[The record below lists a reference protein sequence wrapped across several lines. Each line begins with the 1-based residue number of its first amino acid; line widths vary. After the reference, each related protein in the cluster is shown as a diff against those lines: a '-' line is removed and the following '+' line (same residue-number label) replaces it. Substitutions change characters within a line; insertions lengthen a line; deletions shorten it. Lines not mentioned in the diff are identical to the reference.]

1 MKNNAN
7 PVIPLIESDQETPR
21 LEVVQPTTANA
32 NFRTLFAIVLTGL
45 AVRLIVGWFL
55 YPDNM
60 GPAHDHFKFGFETG
74 RIARS
79 LAQGEGFSSPLFA
92 KTGPTAWMTPVYP
105 WIVAGFFKV
114 FGVYTKSALFAILSF
129 QALISSLTSIPIFYF
144 ARNSFGSAVGKWA
157 GWTWAFFPYAI
168 YFPMDRIW
176 ETWLATLLFAL
187 VFLVSQK
194 LEDEDRISAWIGA
207 GLLWGLTALT
217 SAALIAVLPFLQ
229 ANISYH
235 RQQKSRPWLVP
246 NLALGLAFIA
256 ATCPWFIRNYR
267 VFHAFIP
274 FRDNMGLVLRLGAK
288 GANDDWKQSQ
298 FGPWL
303 NDAEAAEFHRDGE
316 IKYFAT
322 KKAQAINFIKHH
334 PGVYA
339 WQTLRRIVFVWT
351 GYWSLDKDYLAR
363 DEAQWDLWNI
373 PFCTAFTILALIGLR
388 KAWRRNRDVEIPYAI
403 LMLVFPIVY
412 YITAPELYYR
422 RPLDPMMVVLTV
434 YALVPVAGEG
444 FSNRWAIRGVMT
456 ANKAATVRG
465 SGLL

>member
-1 MKNNAN
+1 MKTNAD
-7 PVIPLIESDQETPR
+7 PTTPIVESDQGAPR
-21 LEVVQPTTANA
+21 LQAVQPRKARANL
-32 NFRTLFAIVLTGL
+32 RILFAMVLAGL
-45 AVRLIVGWFL
+45 VVRLAVGWFL

-79 LAQGEGFSSPLFA
+79 LAQGEGFSSPLFE

-105 WIVAGFFKV
+105 LIVAGFFKV

-129 QALISSLTSIPIFYF
+129 QALISSLTCIPIFYF
-144 ARNSFGSAVGKWA
+144 ARNSFGPNVGKWA
-157 GWTWAFFPYAI
+157 SWTWAFFPYAV

-176 ETWLATLLFAL
+176 ETWLATLFFSL
-187 VFLVSQK
+187 VFLVSQE
-194 LEDEDRISAWIGA
+194 LEDADGIPTWIGA

-217 SAALIAVLPFLQ
+217 SAALISVLPFLQ
-229 ANISYH
+229 ANISYRRH
-235 RQQKSRPWLVP
+235 QRDRQWLVP
-246 NLALGLAFIA
+246 NLALGLAFA
-256 ATCPWFIRNYR
+256 AAISPWFIRNYR
-267 VFHAFIP
+267 TFHTFIP
-274 FRDNMGLVLRLGAK
+274 FRDNMGLVLRLGGK

-322 KKAQAINFIKHH
+322 KKAQAINFIKNH
-334 PGVYA
+334 PGVYT
-339 WQTLRRIVFVWT
+339 WQTLRRIVFIWT

-373 PFCTAFTILALIGLR
+373 PFCTAFTILALVGLR
-388 KAWRRNRDVEIPYAI
+388 KAWRRNHDVALPYAI
-403 LMLVFPIVY
+403 LMLLFPMVY

-422 RPLDPMMVVLTV
+422 RPLDPMMVVLAV
-434 YALVPVAGEG
+434 YALTPVAREE
-444 FSNRWAIRGVMT
+444 FAHHWAIR
-456 ANKAATVRG
+456 K
-465 SGLL
+465 